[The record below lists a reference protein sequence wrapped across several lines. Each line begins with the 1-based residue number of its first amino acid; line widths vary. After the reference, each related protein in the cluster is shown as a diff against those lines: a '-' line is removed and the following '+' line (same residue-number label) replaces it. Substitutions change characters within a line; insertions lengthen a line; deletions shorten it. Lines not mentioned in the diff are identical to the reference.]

1 MEGDKPDAQREPQ
14 RANRSGLGYAADS
27 RWWPFPEVSTVVGE
41 AKFLCSRRVR
51 GGHIP
56 EGSPLR
62 ASFLSAKNLFLQR
75 CGCQAQR
82 RNRLRQP
89 RACTDARG
97 RQGCPDPRPGAGR
110 TPSLGKSDHRPGPR
124 GAGRAAGP
132 GPRAARGRSRGGGP
146 GPAAVTP
153 RRPWRVQPHRT
164 AQAAVWGWL
173 MISRKNVNSGAR
185 SPSGSERRVAG
196 RGHLCFYSLACD
208 VGEPFRRELPVS
220 R

>member
-14 RANRSGLGYAADS
+14 RANRSGPGYAADS

-132 GPRAARGRSRGGGP
+132 GPRAA
-146 GPAAVTP
+146 
-153 RRPWRVQPHRT
+153 
-164 AQAAVWGWL
+164 AVWGWL